1 MLELTRRWLYGF
13 KSRRGRHSLPLEM
26 PILPAE
32 LMDGYEVSKSVNNP
46 QNDSPE
52 CIAPL

>member
-1 MLELTRRWLYGF
+1 MGTNSVGDATLYLW
-13 KSRRGRHSLPLEM
+13 KL

-52 CIAPL
+52 CIAAL